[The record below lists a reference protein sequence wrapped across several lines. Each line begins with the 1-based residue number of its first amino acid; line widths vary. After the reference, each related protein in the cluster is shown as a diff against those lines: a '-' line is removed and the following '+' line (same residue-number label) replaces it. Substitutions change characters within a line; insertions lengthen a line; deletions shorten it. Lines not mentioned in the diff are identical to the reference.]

1 MPRHLTANI
10 PYVCEDCG
18 AKGLAKQ
25 SHRTLCDDCREERN
39 RARVNERNRRRARTR
54 AASE

>member
-1 MPRHLTANI
+1 MLRHLVANI

-25 SHRTLCDDCREERN
+25 SHRTLCDACRHERN
-39 RARVNERNRRRARTR
+39 RVRVNERNRRRARAR
-54 AASE
+54 QEVS